1 MRQETLGP
9 YRGLYYGLTISALFW
24 LVGLNLGLAM

>member
-1 MRQETLGP
+1 MRQDILSP
-9 YRGLYYGLTISALFW
+9 YRGLCYGLTISMLFW